1 MKRELSSYFNSPIAY
16 IVTALFLIL
25 TGSFFMSVF
34 YLNRNASLRN
44 LFTLFPMILPAFVP
58 ALTMRLYAEEKK
70 SGSLETLLTLPVSD
84 FQVAMGKF
92 LFAFIASAIMIA
104 PTLIYL
110 VGIVPFGKP
119 DIGPVIGGYAASLLL
134 CALFSSIGLFASS
147 ITRNQIVS
155 FFVGAGICYVLSL
168 IDWASVDSIF
178 ISYIDSFLLLPIIL
192 RETAFSGK
200 VYTTHMIYEVFLWII
215 IRYYK

>member
-104 PTLIYL
+104 PTLIYRSCNRR
-110 VGIVPFGKP
+110 ICS
-119 DIGPVIGGYAASLLL
+119 ISSSLCTFLFNRTVCIFYHKKSNCFIFCWSRNML
-134 CALFSSIGLFASS
+134 C
-147 ITRNQIVS
+147 S
-155 FFVGAGICYVLSL
+155 FF
-168 IDWASVDSIF
+168 D
-178 ISYIDSFLLLPIIL
+178 
-192 RETAFSGK
+192 
-200 VYTTHMIYEVFLWII
+200 
-215 IRYYK
+215 